1 MEDVNFAFCCKS
13 KMHSRP
19 SSTKYC
25 NSLYNGIVLSDIS
38 KAYNNIF
45 LPETFKGNEV
55 LFYFYFYL
63 NPTKFTCTNN
73 NFKNLRLL
81 ASIICPKDNDKF

>member
-1 MEDVNFAFCCKS
+1 MLMLDVNFSFCFES
-13 KMHSRP
+13 NRQRR
-19 SSTKYC
+19 
-25 NSLYNGIVLSDIS
+25 GIVLSYIS
-38 KAYNNIF
+38 KIYHNIF

-55 LFYFYFYL
+55 LFHFHFYL

-73 NFKNLRLL
+73 NFKNLRVL

>member
-1 MEDVNFAFCCKS
+1 MLMLDVNFFVLNKKGTAVDI
-13 KMHSRP
+13 
-19 SSTKYC
+19 C
-25 NSLYNGIVLSDIS
+25 NSIVLSDIS
-38 KAYNNIF
+38 KIHHNIF

-55 LFYFYFYL
+55 LFYFPFYL

-73 NFKNLRLL
+73 NFRNLRVL